1 MRFLT
6 ADYLFPLDHSPI
18 KNGVL
23 QISREGEIIK
33 VFNNRE
39 EAPSERL
46 EIFQGVI
53 SPGFINAHCHL
64 ELSHMHGFCKKKKG
78 LLDFIN
84 QVNQRD
90 SFSKEKILLSIAL
103 AEKQMMKNGIVAVGD
118 ICNTTDTILQ
128 KQKKNLQYY
137 NFIEGFGVKERF
149 ANQKIKELILM
160 RNQFRDKGLDA
171 TIVPHA
177 PYSVTPKLNNK
188 IMKAFDRKDKLFS
201 IHMQESKSE
210 NQFFEERKGSLFQWI
225 MQIQGSAKIWSNRQ
239 KSIDF
244 LTDLKNQKMLLV
256 HNTFAREEDMLD
268 QYYCTCPKANLYIEG
283 VLPDYTIFN
292 YEKLCVGTDSLA
304 SNTSLSILEELFI
317 IQENSNYCLDTL
329 LRIGSRNGAEALGF
343 NTLGTFKVGKKPGVI
358 LIEKLKNLKIQ
369 ETSKVKKLD

>member
-18 KNGVL
+18 KKGVL
-23 QISREGEIIK
+23 QISRDGEIIK

-103 AEKQMMKNGIVAVGD
+103 AEKQMIKNGIVAVGD

-128 KQKKNLQYY
+128 KQKK
-137 NFIEGFGVKERF
+137 
-149 ANQKIKELILM
+149 
-160 RNQFRDKGLDA
+160 
-171 TIVPHA
+171 
-177 PYSVTPKLNNK
+177 
-188 IMKAFDRKDKLFS
+188 
-201 IHMQESKSE
+201 
-210 NQFFEERKGSLFQWI
+210 
-225 MQIQGSAKIWSNRQ
+225 
-239 KSIDF
+239 
-244 LTDLKNQKMLLV
+244 
-256 HNTFAREEDMLD
+256 
-268 QYYCTCPKANLYIEG
+268 
-283 VLPDYTIFN
+283 
-292 YEKLCVGTDSLA
+292 
-304 SNTSLSILEELFI
+304 
-317 IQENSNYCLDTL
+317 
-329 LRIGSRNGAEALGF
+329 
-343 NTLGTFKVGKKPGVI
+343 
-358 LIEKLKNLKIQ
+358 
-369 ETSKVKKLD
+369 